1 MSKDN
6 SALVFLAGLGVGVA
20 ATLLFAP
27 ASGSELRS
35 RLRNGAGK
43 TGDYLKQQANSM
55 MEPLEDAVAA
65 GKRAFNE
72 TVSNA
77 MSGLNA
83 ASDVFDK
90 SKDLAHQAGKTIEK
104 GGKRLQEA

>member
-6 SALVFLAGLGVGVA
+6 SVFVFFAGLGVGVA
-20 ATLLFAP
+20 GTLLFAP
-27 ASGSELRS
+27 ASGREVRL

-43 TGDYLKQQANSM
+43 TGDYLKQQANSV

-65 GKRAFNE
+65 GKRAFDE

-77 MSGLNA
+77 
-83 ASDVFDK
+83 K
-90 SKDLAHQAGKTIEK
+90 STLK
-104 GGKRLQEA
+104 GMDA